1 MAPTTKN
8 QMTAKSIIGRI
19 GSFLFGNS
27 MAAAGEAEASV
38 DARRTALKPNLPPRL
53 PAGSMQLIGL
63 SSIQKA
69 LGDAWPAQAEQIYR
83 RIDSI
88 LRRRLEITDAFYRVD
103 TENYLI
109 LFTRL
114 ARREAEFK
122 AKVIAEEIQAS
133 VFSDFLSGHE
143 VTVHSAIA
151 DIDRGIVL
159 ERIGSLTDLLD
170 YVRTQAVA
178 QSGDV
183 TLFRA
188 ADEARSVETAPAV
201 VGAGPDMADLD
212 QPLTG
217 LFQKKT
223 VAAYLKECRA
233 GFYPAFSLKRRSFS
247 SYHAAIVHEP
257 SGKPAGSQSD
267 PFLESAADLPF
278 HLDRFALTAGLLG
291 AHRMLTG
298 GKQGIVMIPVSFDTL
313 AVSKLRE
320 TYLARLKEVP
330 AGVTRFVG
338 ITIRDIPPGTMAS
351 RIAEIMSYIQPF
363 CNTRLLRVPADSR
376 LIELYADTGCHGFA
390 TWIPEESPD
399 IAKPFQLLSGFTKR
413 AGLHRLECILT
424 DIASHDGL
432 SAGIAAGFTYL
443 AGEAVAGMIDTPGFL
458 SETKTDHIQRQAGH
472 APAS

>member
-1 MAPTTKN
+1 
-8 QMTAKSIIGRI
+8 MTAKSIIGRI
-19 GSFLFGNS
+19 GSYLFGET
-27 MAAAGEAEASV
+27 AAGAGEAEAV
-38 DARRTALKPNLPPRL
+38 AEARRAALKPNLPPRL

-63 SSIQKA
+63 GSIQKA
-69 LGDAWPAQAEQIYR
+69 IGDAWPAQAEQIYR
-83 RIDSI
+83 RIDSV
-88 LRRRLEITDAFYRVD
+88 LRRRLEATDAFYRVD

-122 AKVIAEEIQAS
+122 ARVIAEEIQRL
-133 VFSDFLSGHE
+133 VFSDMAAGAD
-143 VTVHSAIA
+143 VTVHSAVA
-151 DIDRGIVL
+151 DIDRGVIL
-159 ERIGSLTDLLD
+159 EKIGSLTDLLD
-170 YVRTQAVA
+170 YVRSQAMT
-178 QSGDV
+178 QSGDI
-183 TLFRA
+183 TLFRGA
-188 ADEARSVETAPAV
+188 GDNQSVEASPAV

-247 SYHAAIVHEP
+247 SYHTAILHEP
-257 SGKPAGSQSD
+257 TGKPAGNQSD
-267 PFLESAADLPF
+267 PFLEATADVPF
-278 HLDRFALTAGLLG
+278 QLDRFALTAGLLG

-313 AVSKLRE
+313 AVSKQRE
-320 TYLARLKEVP
+320 IYLTRLKEVP

-351 RIAEIMSYIQPF
+351 RIAEIISYIQPF
-363 CNTRLLRVPADSR
+363 CNTRLLRLPADSR

-390 TWIPEESPD
+390 TWIPEDSPD

-432 SAGIAAGFTYL
+432 SAGIAAGFTFL
-443 AGEAVAGMIDTPGFL
+443 SGEAVAGMIETPGFL
-458 SETKTDHIQRQAGH
+458 SDTKTDHIQRQSGH
-472 APAS
+472 APVP